1 MSLQERR
8 FSPGYDLK
16 PIESTKYISIF
27 PEYPM
32 SVFGLEEI
40 KRYRRKVLHARIEGE
55 GLIRIL
61 NGPSKIIKTVD
72 GHHVN
77 KDFVVGIRDYV
88 CPHST
93 KSERARYERRSQVN
107 LYVSM
112 ELVTLEKVSGVIAV
126 RKITD
131 NVEMCLE
138 RTMIPAQSHDFLGV
152 LTDWNTTE
160 KLDTLIDPGI
170 AEVFDQ
176 AKLSHSFLAVNKSL
190 IKSFVLVRN
199 IGSEPVESLLA
210 PPADIMEHR

>member
-1 MSLQERR
+1 M
-8 FSPGYDLK
+8 PT
-16 PIESTKYISIF
+16 ESTKYISIF

-32 SVFGLEEI
+32 GVFGYEEI

-61 NGPSKIIKTVD
+61 NGPSKILKTVD

-77 KDFVVGIRDYV
+77 KDFIVGVRDYV
-88 CPHST
+88 CPRST

-112 ELVTLEKVSGVIAV
+112 ELVTLEKISGVVAVKKIAE
-126 RKITD
+126 D
-131 NVEMCLE
+131 VEMCLE
-138 RTMIPAQSHDFLGV
+138 RALVPAQRHDFMGV

-160 KLDTLIDPGI
+160 KLDALIDPGI
-170 AEVFDQ
+170 SEVFDQ
-176 AKLSHSFLAVNKSL
+176 AKLIHSFLAVNKSL

-199 IGSEPVESLLA
+199 MGSEPVESLLA
-210 PPADIMEHR
+210 PPVSAQER

>member
-1 MSLQERR
+1 MS
-8 FSPGYDLK
+8 
-16 PIESTKYISIF
+16 IEPTKYISIF

-32 SVFGLEEI
+32 DVFGYEEI
-40 KRYRRKVLHARIEGE
+40 KRYRRKVLHAKIEGE

-77 KDFVVGIRDYV
+77 KDFIVGVRDYM

-112 ELVTLEKVSGVIAV
+112 ELVTLEKISGVVAV
-126 RKITD
+126 RKIAED
-131 NVEMCLE
+131 VEMCLE
-138 RTMIPAQSHDFLGV
+138 RALIPAQRHDFMGV

-160 KLDTLIDPGI
+160 KLDTLIDPSVI
-170 AEVFDQ
+170 EVFDQ
-176 AKLSHSFLAVNKSL
+176 AKLNHSFLAVNKSL
-190 IKSFVLVRN
+190 IKSFALVRN
-199 IGSEPVESLLA
+199 IGSEPVESILV
-210 PPADIMEHR
+210 PPTTV